1 MNNYKSKKKRN
12 SPVTGRRRNNRPSGR
27 KKNQKSSVLDP
38 NQLMR
43 KSAATPKPE
52 KFRAAQS
59 FAQMPL
65 EEKLKSNIL
74 SKGYEWPTEI
84 QQESLQP
91 LLDGKNMVGVAST
104 GTGKTA
110 AFLIPLVNRLMT
122 SRNPFST
129 LIVVPTRELALQ
141 VEEEF
146 RGLTRGMNFQ
156 SACFI
161 GGTNVG
167 QDIKKL
173 RRLNHFIIGTP
184 GRLLDMADRGALR
197 LQEISVLILDE
208 FDRMLDMG
216 FINDIQKMVKAI
228 GNREQTML
236 FSATMDPSQKGLI
249 RDLVYDPLVIKV
261 NNGSDASANVEQH
274 ILRVHE
280 GEDKFEKLLDL
291 ISEDSFERVIV
302 FAETKRMV
310 DKLSKKLN
318 RAGVNASH
326 IHGDKTQNF
335 RIRAIN
341 RFKNGT
347 SRVLVATD
355 VAARGID
362 IDHVSHVINYQL
374 PRTMDSYV
382 HRIGRTGRAGNVG
395 MAYTFVE

>member
-1 MNNYKSKKKRN
+1 MNNYRTKKKKH
-12 SPVTGRRRNNRPSGR
+12 SPAAGRRRNDRPSGR
-27 KKNQKSSVLDP
+27 KKSQKVSALDP
-38 NQLMR
+38 SQLIK
-43 KSAATPKPE
+43 KSTAPKPE
-52 KFRAAQS
+52 QFKATFKFEQLPID
-59 FAQMPL
+59 Q
-65 EEKLKSNIL
+65 KLKNNL
-74 SKGYEWPTEI
+74 LAKGYEWPTEI
-84 QQESLQP
+84 QQASLEP
-91 LLDGKNMVGVAST
+91 LSQGKNLVGVAST

-110 AFLIPLVNRLMT
+110 AFLIPLVDRLLKT
-122 SRNPFST
+122 DRPFTT

-146 RGLTRGMNFQ
+146 RSMTKGMSFY
-156 SACFI
+156 SSCFI

-197 LQEISVLILDE
+197 LQDISVLILDE

-228 GNREQTML
+228 GKRDQTML

-274 ILRVHE
+274 ILRVNE
-280 GEDKFEKLLDL
+280 GEDKFQKLLEL
-291 ISEDSFERVIV
+291 ISEDSFERVIL

-318 RAGVNASH
+318 QSGVNASH
-326 IHGDKTQNF
+326 IHGDKSQNF
-335 RIRAIN
+335 RIRSIN

-382 HRIGRTGRAGNVG
+382 HRIGRTGRAGNIG